1 MSIYAV
7 TPRRATSAKRSGANT
22 APVNFDP
29 GTHPILAVHY
39 FGLEPPHPIGQI
51 AAVIV
56 ADMKF
61 RRQVER
67 LHGLGP
73 RAIAELLAELA
84 AERSIMTAIDQKLAT
99 YVSIDPEV
107 IGAAGGSDFWP
118 APLHLI
124 RIAGSSG
131 NRAITRDSTA

>member
-1 MSIYAV
+1 MSG
-7 TPRRATSAKRSGANT
+7 RAQGSPTG
-22 APVNFDP
+22 FDP
-29 GTHPILAVHY
+29 AAHPILAVHY
-39 FGLEPPHPIGQI
+39 FGLEPPRPVGSI

-67 LHGLGP
+67 LHRLGP
-73 RAIAELLAELA
+73 RVTAELLAEIG
-84 AERSIMTAIDQKLAT
+84 AERSITTIIDKKLAT
-99 YVSIDPEV
+99 YVELDPATVEAV
-107 IGAAGGSDFWP
+107 GADFWP

-131 NRAITRDSTA
+131 NRAIKRDSTA

>member
-1 MSIYAV
+1 MSA
-7 TPRRATSAKRSGANT
+7 
-22 APVNFDP
+22 APER
-29 GTHPILAVHY
+29 L
-39 FGLEPPHPIGQI
+39 I
-51 AAVIV
+51 AADVV
-56 ADMKF
+56 GDLRF
-61 RRQVER
+61 QRRVER
-67 LHGLGP
+67 LHKLGP
-73 RAIAELLAELA
+73 RAVAELLAELA
-84 AERSIMTAIDQKLAT
+84 AERSIQTVIEKKLAT